1 MWSAVPNG
9 TVFSEQLKTLP
20 YVMSSVT
27 AGGIARAG
35 TSMAITVI
43 LMLPPILVFLFT
55 QSNVMETMSN
65 SGIK

>member
-1 MWSAVPNG
+1 
-9 TVFSEQLKTLP
+9 
-20 YVMSSVT
+20 MSSVT